1 MERHPIRRPSGFRVI
16 GGIGEGNGFGFR
28 AIGRGDRSPMPIG
41 SLAVG
46 NQEMGDGPGS
56 RAIGSTDKRVKS
68 GELRVKNLNLII
80 QNS

>member
-1 MERHPIRRPSGFRVI
+1 MERHPIQRPSGLEVI
-16 GGIGEGNGFGFR
+16 GGIGEGNGSGF
-28 AIGRGDRSPMPIG
+28 
-41 SLAVG
+41 
-46 NQEMGDGPGS
+46 